1 MLLLCMEA
9 SARILKEV
17 FQLVIR
23 RSNVLIER
31 LSIFPSAPRV
41 CAIQVPLHYN
51 TVILLFVYPILRCGP
66 QLDLSRR
73 ICGRELVDV
82 YDLECDSS
90 RSLCL
95 GN

>member
-1 MLLLCMEA
+1 MEA
-9 SARILKEV
+9 SAHILKEV
-17 FQLVIR
+17 FQLVVR
-23 RSNVLIER
+23 RSNVLIKR

-51 TVILLFVYPILRCGP
+51 TVVLLFVYPILRCGP
-66 QLDLSRR
+66 HLGLSCR
-73 ICGRELVDV
+73 IGGRELVNV
-82 YDLECDSS
+82 YDLECNSG

>member
-1 MLLLCMEA
+1 MEA

-31 LSIFPSAPRV
+31 LSIFPSVPRV

-51 TVILLFVYPILRCGP
+51 TVVLLFVYPILRCGP
-66 QLDLSRR
+66 HLGLSSR
-73 ICGRELVDV
+73 IGSRELVDV
-82 YDLECDSS
+82 YDLECDFG